1 MRQYVY
7 VHAYVRTE
15 INANV
20 FTPLSI
26 QFENLTLCQLRCSD
40 LILTRYVPAST
51 TPNRKMVRRM
61 VIPLAQLVASNK
73 FDTEEF
79 LL

>member
-1 MRQYVY
+1 MYN
-7 VHAYVRTE
+7 AYVRTE

-40 LILTRYVPAST
+40 LILTRHVPTST

-61 VIPLAQLVASNK
+61 VIPCTCSIRGQYQIWHRRVSAIIA
-73 FDTEEF
+73 
-79 LL
+79 